1 MSSSVL
7 YNERVKTCRE
17 MRGEG
22 VGRGHESDDQSLS
35 LEALLNERKAFL
47 NACCARWKA
56 FLTEE
61 QKNSLL
67 NLREEWTTAR
77 IRNEHVLQIS
87 NTQMKYM
94 EFQRYR
100 IQKGELNE
108 NFQGK
113 ESE

>member
-1 MSSSVL
+1 MPTNFL
-7 YNERVKTCRE
+7 YNERLKTCRE

-35 LEALLNERKAFL
+35 LEELLNERKSFL

-67 NLREEWTTAR
+67 NLREEWNNNR
-77 IRNEHVLQIS
+77 VRNEHVLQVS
-87 NTQMKYM
+87 EKQMKYM
-94 EFQRYR
+94 EFQKYR

-108 NFQGK
+108 NITNKGD
-113 ESE
+113 E